1 MTILAII
8 LLVIFGFLL
17 IMLEF
22 FVVPG
27 ITIAGIGGVLLMAGG
42 VYMAYDVF
50 GTPIGHYYLGAVLF
64 ISIILIYFAFR
75 SDTWKRLAL
84 KNEIKGKAN
93 THKEDDFKVG
103 DFGVA
108 VSRLAPM
115 GTVEVNDKTI
125 EGHSQSS
132 FIDQGTEIVV
142 VKVMNTKL
150 IVKPKID

>member
-27 ITIAGIGGVLLMAGG
+27 ITIAGIGGIILMAGG
-42 VYMAYDVF
+42 VYLTYDIY
-50 GTPIGHYYLGAVLF
+50 GSPAGHYCLGGVLLV
-64 ISIILIYFAFR
+64 SVILVYFAFR
-75 SDTWKRLAL
+75 SDTWNRLAL
-84 KNEIKGKAN
+84 KSEIKGKTN
-93 THKEDDFKVG
+93 THEANDYKVG

-115 GTVEVNDKTI
+115 GTVEVNNLSI
-125 EGHSQSS
+125 EAQSVGP
-132 FIDQGTEIVV
+132 FIDQGTEIEV
-142 VKVMNTKL
+142 VKVLRNKL